1 LSPEISISD
10 LHFSYP
16 VLSPSASLGVNSVEG
31 PVLSREIR
39 TPELV
44 RGGTHCDGESI
55 SAPSVP
61 SRFRVLKGIDL
72 EVDRGEFVSI
82 MGATG
87 VGKTT
92 LCLALN
98 GIVPQSTGGIIR
110 GEVVVAG
117 LNTRQH
123 PVSELASRVGIVFQ
137 DPESQFFNMTVEDEV
152 AFGPESLGLD
162 PREIRQRVDWALTM
176 VGMSQHRHRSP
187 FQLSGGEKQRVAIA
201 SILAMTPRILV
212 LDEPTSGLD
221 PIGKADVFR
230 VVRELKQQ
238 DGMTIVMVEQESEKI
253 AEFSDRVVV
262 LRDGKVALVDTPDR
276 VFAQVELMHEIGLAV
291 PQVSEL
297 AHLFNTRHNTGYVFT
312 SLEDAY
318 QALAGSGLSHNC
330 LGGVYH
336 YG

>member
-1 LSPEISISD
+1 LSLEISIRD

-16 VLSPSASLGVNSVEG
+16 ALSGVEG
-31 PVLSREIR
+31 SAL
-39 TPELV
+39 TP
-44 RGGTHCDGESI
+44 DGELI
-55 SAPSVP
+55 P
-61 SRFRVLKGIDL
+61 VLKGINL
-72 EVDRGEFVSI
+72 EVERGEFVSI
-82 MGATG
+82 MGSTG

-98 GIVPQSTGGIIR
+98 GIVPQSTGGTIR
-110 GEVVVAG
+110 GEVVVVG

-123 PVSELASRVGIVFQ
+123 PVPELASRVGIVFQ

-152 AFGPESLGLD
+152 AFGPEGLGLD
-162 PREIRQRVDWALTM
+162 PREIRERVDWALTM
-176 VGMSQHRHRSP
+176 VGMSPHRHRSP
-187 FQLSGGEKQRVAIA
+187 FHLSGGEKQRVAIA

-221 PIGKADVFR
+221 PIGKAEVFR
-230 VVRELKQQ
+230 VVRELKQREQ
-238 DGMTIVMVEQESEKI
+238 MTIVMVEQESEKI

-262 LRDGKVALVDTPDR
+262 LRDGKIALVDTQDR

-297 AHLFNTRHNTGYVFT
+297 AHLFNTRHNTSYAFT

-318 QALAGSGLSHNC
+318 QALEPSVELAGE
-330 LGGVYH
+330 VA
-336 YG
+336 YGR

>member
-1 LSPEISISD
+1 MTPEISIHD

-16 VLSPSASLGVNSVEG
+16 ALSPDDEPN
-31 PVLSREIR
+31 PVL
-39 TPELV
+39 
-44 RGGTHCDGESI
+44 RGIH
-55 SAPSVP
+55 
-61 SRFRVLKGIDL
+61 L
-72 EVDRGEFVSI
+72 EVERGEFVSI
-82 MGATG
+82 MGPTG

-98 GIVPQSTGGIIR
+98 GIVPQSTGGTIR

-117 LNTRQH
+117 LNTRRH
-123 PVSELASRVGIVFQ
+123 PVPELAARVGIVFQ

-162 PREIRQRVDWALTM
+162 PREIRERVDWALMM

-201 SILAMTPRILV
+201 AILAMTPRILV
-212 LDEPTSGLD
+212 FDEPTSGLD
-221 PIGKADVFR
+221 PIGKAEVFR
-230 VVRELKQQ
+230 VVRELKQR

-276 VFAQVELMHEIGLAV
+276 VFAQVELMREIGLAV

-297 AHLFNTRHNTGYVFT
+297 AHLFNTRRNTSYTFT

-318 QALAGSGLSHNC
+318 RALVPSVEPVGEVA
-330 LGGVYH
+330 
-336 YG
+336 YGW

>member
-1 LSPEISISD
+1 LSPEISIHD

-16 VLSPSASLGVNSVEG
+16 PLIPNGE
-31 PVLSREIR
+31 PV
-39 TPELV
+39 P
-44 RGGTHCDGESI
+44 
-55 SAPSVP
+55 
-61 SRFRVLKGIDL
+61 VLKGIDL
-72 EVDRGEFVSI
+72 EMERGEFVSI
-82 MGATG
+82 MGPTG

-98 GIVPQSTGGIIR
+98 GIVPQSTGGTIR

-123 PVSELASRVGIVFQ
+123 PVPELASRVGIVFQ

-162 PREIRQRVDWALTM
+162 PSEIRERVDWALTV
-176 VGMSQHRHRSP
+176 VGMRSHRHRSP

-201 SILAMTPRILV
+201 AVLTMTPRILV

-221 PIGKADVFR
+221 PIGKAEVFH
-230 VVRELKQQ
+230 VVRELKQR
-238 DGMTIVMVEQESEKI
+238 DGMTTVMVEQESEKI

-262 LRDGKVALVDTPDR
+262 LRDGKIALMGAPDR
-276 VFAQVELMHEIGLAV
+276 IFAQVELMHEIGLAV

-297 AHLFNTRHNTGYVFT
+297 AHLFNTRRNTRYAFT
-312 SLEDAY
+312 SLEGAY
-318 QALAGSGLSHNC
+318 QALGSRFAIDEAQVLS
-330 LGGVYH
+330 GVA
-336 YG
+336 YGR

>member
-1 LSPEISISD
+1 LSPEISIRD

-16 VLSPSASLGVNSVEG
+16 P
-31 PVLSREIR
+31 
-39 TPELV
+39 LV
-44 RGGTHCDGESI
+44 SDGEPI
-55 SAPSVP
+55 S
-61 SRFRVLKGIDL
+61 VLKGIDL
-72 EVDRGEFVSI
+72 EVERGEFVSI
-82 MGATG
+82 MGPTG

-110 GEVVVAG
+110 GEVIVAG

-123 PVSELASRVGIVFQ
+123 PVPELASRVGIVFQ
-137 DPESQFFNMTVEDEV
+137 DPESQFFNMTVEAEV

-262 LRDGKVALVDTPDR
+262 LCDGKVALVDTPDR

-297 AHLFNTRHNTGYVFT
+297 AHMFNTRHNTGYVFT

-336 YG
+336 HG

>member
-1 LSPEISISD
+1 
-10 LHFSYP
+10 
-16 VLSPSASLGVNSVEG
+16 
-31 PVLSREIR
+31 
-39 TPELV
+39 
-44 RGGTHCDGESI
+44 
-55 SAPSVP
+55 
-61 SRFRVLKGIDL
+61 VLKGIDL
-72 EVDRGEFVSI
+72 EVEQGEFVSI
-82 MGATG
+82 MGPTG

-98 GIVPQSTGGIIR
+98 GIVPQSTGGTIR

-123 PVSELASRVGIVFQ
+123 PVPELASRVGIVFQ
-137 DPESQFFNMTVEDEV
+137 DPESQFFNMSVEDEV

-162 PREIRQRVDWALTM
+162 PREIRERVDWALAM

-201 SILAMTPRILV
+201 AILAMTPRILV

-221 PIGKADVFR
+221 PLGKAQVFR
-230 VVRELKQQ
+230 VVRELKQR

-297 AHLFNTRHNTGYVFT
+297 ARLFNTRRNTSYVFT
-312 SLEDAY
+312 TLEDAY
-318 QALAGSGLSHNC
+318 RAFAGSGLLHNSSATSGSH
-330 LGGVYH
+330 
-336 YG
+336 